1 MRVLWVCNQCIPVI
15 AKHLNMEIGNK
26 EGWLS
31 GLSSKLLEEKENGI
45 ELAVA
50 FPQGEDMASFK
61 GEYEVT
67 AYGFP
72 DDRANPHIYD
82 SSLEERFKEII
93 DDYKPDVIHIFGT
106 EYPHTLA
113 VCRAAGDG
121 KRILIG
127 IQGLCSVYAKHYFDG
142 LDEMLIDS
150 YTLRDRLKKDNLRKQ
165 QEKFV
170 LRGRNEIEAL
180 KIAGNVTGRT
190 DWDLKYTKEYNPDAE
205 YYFMNETLRSNFYD
219 GEWDYD
225 KCEKHSIFVS
235 QGDYPIKGL
244 HLLLEALPLIKEE
257 YEDVKVYVSGQNVTG
272 DTLKRRVLI
281 GSYGRHLKK
290 LIKENGLED
299 SVIFLGS
306 LSADKMKERYLKSN
320 VFVSPSVMENSPNS
334 LCEAMILGMPVVSG
348 DVGGVRNLLK
358 DKEEGL
364 IYPALSKK
372 ELVEAVSE
380 VFRINGTPRMK
391 EMCEA
396 ARKHAQKTHDGDV
409 NFARLKEI
417 YKQIGTK

>member
-121 KRILIG
+121 KG
-127 IQGLCSVYAKHYFDG
+127 FS
-142 LDEMLIDS
+142 
-150 YTLRDRLKKDNLRKQ
+150 
-165 QEKFV
+165 
-170 LRGRNEIEAL
+170 
-180 KIAGNVTGRT
+180 
-190 DWDLKYTKEYNPDAE
+190 
-205 YYFMNETLRSNFYD
+205 
-219 GEWDYD
+219 
-225 KCEKHSIFVS
+225 
-235 QGDYPIKGL
+235 
-244 HLLLEALPLIKEE
+244 
-257 YEDVKVYVSGQNVTG
+257 
-272 DTLKRRVLI
+272 
-281 GSYGRHLKK
+281 
-290 LIKENGLED
+290 
-299 SVIFLGS
+299 
-306 LSADKMKERYLKSN
+306 
-320 VFVSPSVMENSPNS
+320 
-334 LCEAMILGMPVVSG
+334 
-348 DVGGVRNLLK
+348 
-358 DKEEGL
+358 
-364 IYPALSKK
+364 
-372 ELVEAVSE
+372 
-380 VFRINGTPRMK
+380 
-391 EMCEA
+391 
-396 ARKHAQKTHDGDV
+396 
-409 NFARLKEI
+409 
-417 YKQIGTK
+417 